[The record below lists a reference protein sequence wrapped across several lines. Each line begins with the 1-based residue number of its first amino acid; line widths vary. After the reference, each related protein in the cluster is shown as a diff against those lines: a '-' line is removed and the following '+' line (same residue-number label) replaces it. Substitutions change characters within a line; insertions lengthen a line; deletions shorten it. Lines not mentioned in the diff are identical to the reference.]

1 MKPSP
6 AVEPPVP
13 ESENTGFPGIR
24 TWRGLYVFVFGSFV
38 LWVVMLFAL
47 TMIFS

>member
-1 MKPSP
+1 MNPPP
-6 AVEPPVP
+6 AVETPVP
-13 ESENTGFPGIR
+13 ESEDTGIPGIR

>member
-1 MKPSP
+1 MNPPS

-13 ESENTGFPGIR
+13 ESEDTGFPGIR

-38 LWVVMLFAL
+38 LWVVMHFAL